1 MGEKTSSE
9 FRISRVQNLIELT
22 SSEII
27 ILRYNSSFQ
36 NSGGNERA
44 ANCALHGAKVALPIE
59 ILLSKLLC

>member
-1 MGEKTSSE
+1 MGEKISSE
-9 FRISRVQNLIELT
+9 FKISRVQNLIGLA
-22 SSEII
+22 SSK
-27 ILRYNSSFQ
+27 ILRYKSSFQ